1 METKGYY
8 AAVGFFVIVLS
19 AIGIVI
25 GLWLSVGVSTKS
37 YAHYTIYMEESVTGL
52 SVSAPVKYN
61 GVDMGTVKKISV
73 DPMDPKRVVIII
85 AIDPHAPIDT
95 ATRATLK
102 MQGLTGVAYME
113 LSGSDV
119 NAPPLTVQ
127 PGQEYPVI
135 QSTPSLLF
143 RIDVTIERLSE
154 NLQKVTDNISAAF
167 NKKNGELLT
176 DTLENI
182 HSASRRLN
190 DAVGS
195 AQFTIQRSNVTLE
208 AINSQMLPQM
218 TNLLD
223 DVDSVT
229 LRLDGFIQQLS
240 DNPSMLIRGEKP
252 ASLGPG
258 ETGNITK
265 ARN

>member
-25 GLWLSVGVSTKS
+25 GLWLSVGMSTKS
-37 YAHYTIYMEESVTGL
+37 YVNYAVYMEESVAGL

-61 GVDMGTVKKISV
+61 GVDMGSVKKISV
-73 DPMDPKRVVIII
+73 DPTDPQRVVIII
-85 AIDPHAPIDT
+85 ALDPNTPINT
-95 ATRATLK
+95 ATRATLN

-113 LSGSDV
+113 LSGSDL

-127 PGQEYPVI
+127 PGQQYPVI
-135 QSTPSLLF
+135 QSSPSLLF
-143 RIDVTIERLSE
+143 RIDVAIENLSE
-154 NLQKVTDNISAAF
+154 NLKTVTNSISKVF
-167 NKKNGELLT
+167 NGKNGQLLES
-176 DTLENI
+176 TLENI
-182 HSASRRLN
+182 NSASRRLN
-190 DAVGS
+190 DAMGS

-208 AINSQMLPQM
+208 TINSQMLPQVA
-218 TNLLD
+218 NLLD

-240 DNPSMLIRGEKP
+240 DNPSMLIRGEAP
-252 ASLGPG
+252 APLGPG
-258 ETGNITK
+258 ETRTTAK

>member
-19 AIGIVI
+19 AIGILI

-37 YAHYTIYMEESVTGL
+37 YANYTIYMEESVAGL

-85 AIDPHAPIDT
+85 AIDPLTPIDT
-95 ATRATLK
+95 ATRATLN

-113 LSGSDV
+113 LSDSDP
-119 NAPPLTVQ
+119 NAPPLRVQ
-127 PGQEYPVI
+127 PGQQYPVI
-135 QSTPSLLF
+135 KSSPSLLF
-143 RIDVTIERLSE
+143 RIDVAIENLSE
-154 NLQKVTDNISAAF
+154 NLQKVTSSIGNVF
-167 NKKNGELLT
+167 NEKNGQLLT
-176 DTLENI
+176 NTLENI
-182 HSASRRLN
+182 NSASRHLN
-190 DAVGS
+190 DAAGS

-208 AINSQMLPQM
+208 TINSQMLPQM

-240 DNPSMLIRGEKP
+240 DNPSMLVRGQKTAP
-252 ASLGPG
+252 LGPG
-258 ETGNITK
+258 ETGNTTK

>member
-37 YAHYTIYMEESVTGL
+37 YDNYTIYMEESVAGL

-73 DPMDPKRVVIII
+73 DPMDPQRVIIII
-85 AIDPHAPIDT
+85 AIDPQAPINT
-95 ATRATLK
+95 ATRAILK

-113 LSGSDV
+113 LSGSDP

-127 PGQEYPVI
+127 PGQQYPVI

-143 RIDVTIERLSE
+143 RIDVAFETLSE
-154 NLQKVTDNISAAF
+154 NLEKVTNSLGDVF
-167 NKKNGELLT
+167 NEKNGQLLT

-182 HSASRRLN
+182 NSASRRLN
-190 DAVGS
+190 DAAGS

-208 AINSQMLPQM
+208 TINSQTLPQM
-218 TNLLD
+218 TNLLE
-223 DVDSVT
+223 DVDGVT
-229 LRLDGFIQQLS
+229 LRLNDFIQQLS
-240 DNPSMLIRGEKP
+240 DNPSMLVRGQKAAP
-252 ASLGPG
+252 LGPG
-258 ETGNITK
+258 ETGNTTK